1 MKVRNFIFAVLL
13 ILLWSI
19 AGPVAAADEPAGKT
33 AKQEP
38 AEEQTPPKPVAVVP
52 QLKYEFEPVVDG
64 KQVSHDFLVQNTGNM
79 PLAIHQVKTG

>member
-38 AEEQTPPKPVAVVP
+38 AEEQSPP
-52 QLKYEFEPVVDG
+52 
-64 KQVSHDFLVQNTGNM
+64 
-79 PLAIHQVKTG
+79 